1 MMRKKSLLTKSIS
14 LLIVIAMTISICPA
28 LFQKAGAYNYIAYG
42 IDTSKWQGDV
52 DWCAVKASG
61 IDFVIMRVG
70 TSRNVKGGELDS
82 KFEQNYAGAKLAGLN
97 VGVYFYSC
105 AMSTAEATTEANNV
119 VKWIAGKRFEY
130 PIYIDMEDSCQLS
143 LTTAVRTNIC
153 VSFNTV
159 LEKAGYMT
167 GVYANTN
174 WLTNYLDRATIA
186 SKYSLWEAVWTK
198 SGTPESDRSDVRNVW
213 QYTNVGRVGGISG
226 DVDRDVSY
234 VDYPTQIR
242 SKGLNG
248 FPKNSP
254 KDTVRGYY
262 KTTDNL
268 NLRSGAGTSNSIIT
282 TIPAGTKIALTE
294 INSNGSWAKVTY
306 GSKTGWVST
315 SYLSFVE
322 YFKYNVKYELGHP
335 DAKGSAN
342 PATVLQ
348 NFSTTVGSSSVNVN
362 GVLPMGWSLKR
373 SSDNSWY
380 VEGTGW
386 VKDENISKYTK
397 KLYSTGSTLTF
408 NTSIINTA
416 TADDTYT
423 FYAEWSA
430 AVNFRGI
437 GFYKVVP
444 SGGARVTNNPGST
457 KPISTIPGGTV
468 VPLTKVTDD
477 KTFGYVIY
485 HGVNGWVSLSDLTY
499 SSEFVYTVIYE
510 TDSTDSIPDATVTLG
525 GEVVLGGENL
535 TEEKRSFVGWRLK
548 RSSDSA
554 WYTTD
559 GTWVTDADES
569 EKALLKAGDTFKID
583 ESCVN
588 YLKGN
593 DTFVLSAVWENI
605 VVPGDADSNGNVN
618 IADVLRI
625 RQYLVGIVSE
635 DEINFANADV
645 DHNGTL
651 NTADVLAI
659 RQYLVG
665 LREFD

>member
-1 MMRKKSLLTKSIS
+1 MMRKKSLFTKFIS
-14 LLIVIAMTISICPA
+14 LITVIAMTLSICPA
-28 LFQKAGAYNYIAYG
+28 LIEKVGAYDYIAYG
-42 IDTSKWQGDV
+42 IDTSQWQGDV
-52 DWCAVKASG
+52 DWCAVKAAG

-70 TSRNVKGGELDS
+70 TSKNAVGGKLDP

-130 PIYIDMEDSCQLS
+130 PVYIDMEDSCQLS

-153 VSFNTV
+153 IAFNTV

-174 WLTNYLDRATIA
+174 WLTNYLDRATIS

-213 QYTNVGRVGGISG
+213 QYTNVGSVGGISG

-234 VDYPTQIR
+234 VDYPTEIR

-282 TIPAGTKIALTE
+282 TIPAGTKIVLTE
-294 INSNGSWAKVTY
+294 TNSNGSWAKVTY
-306 GSKTGWVST
+306 GSNTGWVST

-335 DAKGSAN
+335 DAKGTAASA
-342 PATVLQ
+342 TCYE

-362 GVLPMGWSLKR
+362 GVLPLGWSLKR

-386 VKDENISKYTK
+386 VKEENIPKYTK
-397 KLYSTGSTLTF
+397 KLYSTGTTLTF
-408 NTSIINTA
+408 NTSVINPA
-416 TADDTYT
+416 IADDTYT

-430 AVNFRGI
+430 AVNFKGL
-437 GFYKVVP
+437 GYYTVV
-444 SGGARVTNNPGST
+444 SSDGARVVSTPDST
-457 KPISTIPGGTV
+457 KPISTITAGTV
-468 VPLTKVTDD
+468 IPLTMVTDD
-477 KTFGYVIY
+477 KMFGYVAYHSIY
-485 HGVNGWVSLSDLTY
+485 GWVSLSDLTY
-499 SSEFVYTVIYE
+499 SSEFVYTVKYD

-525 GEVVLGGENL
+525 GAVVLGGENL
-535 TEEKRSFVGWRLK
+535 TEEKRSFEGWRLK

-554 WYTTD
+554 WYTAD
-559 GTWVTDADES
+559 GTWVSGADDS
-569 EKALLKAGDTFKID
+569 EKALLKPGDTFTID
-583 ESCVN
+583 ESCIN
-588 YLKGN
+588 YLKGS

-605 VVPGDADSNGNVN
+605 VVPGDADGNGKINT
-618 IADVLRI
+618 ADVLLI
-625 RQYLVGIVSE
+625 RQYLVSLVSE
-635 DEINFANADV
+635 DDINIANADV

-651 NTADVLAI
+651 STGDVLAI

-665 LREFD
+665 MRELD